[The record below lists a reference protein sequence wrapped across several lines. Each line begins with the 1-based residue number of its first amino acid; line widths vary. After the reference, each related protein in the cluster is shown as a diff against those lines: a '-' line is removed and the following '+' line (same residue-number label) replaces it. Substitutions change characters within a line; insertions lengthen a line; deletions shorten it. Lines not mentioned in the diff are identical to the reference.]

1 MSDMD
6 QKRVYV
12 ADLYRGP
19 GWKHKVAKMPDS
31 QVLAIYLREQK
42 KASEVAEKTAKV
54 KENPDDIP
62 F

>member
-6 QKRVYV
+6 RKRSYI
-12 ADLYRGP
+12 AELYPGP
-19 GWKHKVAKMPDS
+19 GWKHKVAKMPDP

-42 KASEVAEKTAKV
+42 KAEAAAAEAV
-54 KENPDDIP
+54 EPKEKPDDIP